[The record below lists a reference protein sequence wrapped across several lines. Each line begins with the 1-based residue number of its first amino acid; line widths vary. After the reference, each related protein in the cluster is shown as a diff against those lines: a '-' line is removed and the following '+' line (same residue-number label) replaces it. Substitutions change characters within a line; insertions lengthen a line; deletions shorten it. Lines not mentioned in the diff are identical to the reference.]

1 VRLLKNGVVLPGATW
16 EGGLAPGA
24 IAVTSSSVS
33 FSVPDTLSAGDQLKI
48 EIANLTD
55 GAQLVVTGAQIVIS

>member
-1 VRLLKNGVVLPGATW
+1 
-16 EGGLAPGA
+16 
-24 IAVTSSSVS
+24 VS
-33 FSVPDTLSAGDQLKI
+33 FSVPDTLEQGDELKL